1 MIRTEEALR
10 EALKVRAGEAVS
22 PADLL
27 ARLDARPPGRGR
39 RRRNVLLAAVLVVV
53 VLTVVGV
60 AVFGRWLHDRRPPAG
75 VPSPEPT
82 PVVKSSV
89 RMPLGPPFQYSFT
102 LAPEAGFVVQ
112 AHEIRRWGERQTVSL
127 PVDPSLGVA
136 AVDVFRTG
144 IPVTMIKAA
153 LFDSVGNWEAVQAG
167 DPVAVAGRLGHVADV
182 TITGV
187 TPDIAIE
194 RFMRAEAPGCVFRRD
209 LGPTPLPARTP
220 MLAWQYAANSWA
232 VAQWGEGGPAARVS
246 VQRLAAAVHIGSR
259 SAPVPFTVDS
269 LPSPV
274 DRRVG
279 LWLSDQPATSM
290 LVVFGDP
297 SAPEADNNPWLTGIM
312 INLSH
317 DRKARPQATPKVPLT
332 PLVVNGRTAM
342 WAPTARGLLIEVQ
355 TDWWLDIRQSPMS
368 KAPKLT
374 QSDLLA
380 VARSMRFATNLA
392 DRSTWF
398 DAALALPH

>member
-39 RRRNVLLAAVLVVV
+39 RRRNLLLAGVLVV
-53 VLTVVGV
+53 VLTVAGV

-75 VPSPEPT
+75 VPSPQPT
-82 PVVKSSV
+82 PVVKSTL

-102 LAPEAGFVVQ
+102 IAPEAGFVVQ
-112 AHEIRRWGERQTVSL
+112 GHKIRRWGEQQIVSL
-127 PVDPSLGVA
+127 PINPSLGVA
-136 AVDVFRTG
+136 TVEVFRAG
-144 IPVTMIKAA
+144 IPLTMIKTA
-153 LFDSVGNWEAVQAG
+153 LFDTIGNWEAVQRG
-167 DPVAVAGRLGHVADV
+167 NPVAVAGRPGHLADV
-182 TITGV
+182 QIVGT

-194 RFMRAEAPGCVFRRD
+194 RSTRAKAGRD
-209 LGPTPLPARTP
+209 LGPMPPPARAP
-220 MLAWQYAANSWA
+220 MLAWQYAPNSWA
-232 VAQWGEGGPAARVS
+232 VAQWGEAGAQARAA
-246 VQRLAAAVHIGSR
+246 VQRLAAAVRIGPR
-259 SAPVPFTVDS
+259 PAPVPFTVDS
-269 LPSPV
+269 LPATV
-274 DRRVG
+274 DKRVA
-279 LWLSDQPATSM
+279 LWLWDQPATGM
-290 LVVFGDP
+290 TVVFGDS

-317 DRKARPQATPKVPLT
+317 GRNARPQATPKVPLT
-332 PLVVNGRTAM
+332 PLVVNGRSAM
-342 WAPTARGLLIEVQ
+342 WAPTARGLFIEVQ
-355 TDWWLDIRQSPMS
+355 TDWWLEIRQSPMS

-374 QSDLLA
+374 QADLLA